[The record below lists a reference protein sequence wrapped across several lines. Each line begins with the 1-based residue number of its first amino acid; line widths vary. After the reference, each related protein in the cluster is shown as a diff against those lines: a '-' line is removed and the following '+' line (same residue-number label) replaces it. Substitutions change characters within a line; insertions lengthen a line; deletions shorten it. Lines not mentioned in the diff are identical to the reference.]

1 MYVHS
6 SFAIVSSALVF
17 GIATSVFKIEHDNP
31 WEIIKEGVAP
41 SACLFFVSAIV
52 HTTISD
58 KTYFCHMR
66 KSANS
71 EDAPQQTPRN
81 TVSLDGMDNHDGDCE
96 SNVIIEHRKTWIALI
111 KFGCH
116 MDRKHTK

>member
-1 MYVHS
+1 
-6 SFAIVSSALVF
+6 
-17 GIATSVFKIEHDNP
+17 
-31 WEIIKEGVAP
+31 
-41 SACLFFVSAIV
+41 
-52 HTTISD
+52 
-58 KTYFCHMR
+58 MR

-116 MDRKHTK
+116 MDRKHTKWRDAVQVMCLMWCTQQTIVTLYC